1 MKNQI
6 KKSDEKIPIPLGAP
20 RSVDQVV
27 CGFFLSSVDNSE
39 FLFYYFFSPD
49 LAKIRSCGGRNGSL
63 GVLGFLRTR
72 GGFSGITGMEVAAV
86 LDTVTLARAPHQSLS
101 CSVMSGSDTSSC

>member
-39 FLFYYFFSPD
+39 FLFYYFFSPRLCQD
-49 LAKIRSCGGRNGSL
+49 QELWREERQPGCPGFSQDTW
-63 GVLGFLRTR
+63 GVLRDHR
-72 GGFSGITGMEVAAV
+72 DGGG
-86 LDTVTLARAPHQSLS
+86 S
-101 CSVMSGSDTSSC
+101 CA